1 MLSPASTL
9 AAAADGMVLAAVPG
23 MPEWLSA
30 ERLAAAGIV
39 VLMLVIF
46 AETGLLIGFFLPGD
60 SLLFTAGL
68 LVAQGTLDVSIWTMI
83 VLLPLAAIAGDQTG
97 YTIGRVSGPR
107 IFNRPDS
114 RIFQQEY
121 VDKSYAFF
129 EKYGGRTIVLARFV
143 PIVRTFAPVIA
154 GVSKMSRRVFTTYN
168 VVGAILWA
176 AGVPLL
182 GYYLGQIDWVAEN
195 VEKVLIGVV
204 VLSVL
209 PIVVEVL
216 RARRNNRRGPT
227 AGQDIPADIP
237 RDDEPAR
244 EA

>member
-1 MLSPASTL
+1 MPSPSSIL
-9 AAAADGMVLAAVPG
+9 AGAADGTVLAALPG

-46 AETGLLIGFFLPGD
+46 AETGLLVGFFLPGD

-68 LVAQGTLDVSIWTMI
+68 LVAQDELDVPIWWL
-83 VLLPLAAIAGDQTG
+83 VLLLPLAAIAGDQTG

-129 EKYGGRTIVLARFV
+129 ERYGGRTIVLARFV

-168 VVGAILWA
+168 VVGAVLWA

-182 GYYLGQIDWVAEN
+182 GYYLGKIQWVADN
-195 VEKVLIGVV
+195 LEKVLLGVV
-204 VLSVL
+204 FLSVL
-209 PIVVEVL
+209 PIIVEVL
-216 RARRNNRRGPT
+216 RAHRTHRRGPT
-227 AGQDIPADIP
+227 PGQDIPADIP
-237 RDDEPAR
+237 REDEPAR
-244 EA
+244 EG

>member
-9 AAAADGMVLAAVPG
+9 AGAADGLVLAAVPG

-46 AETGLLIGFFLPGD
+46 AETGLLVGFFLPGD

-68 LVAQGTLDVSIWTMI
+68 LVAQGTLDVSIWAMI

-97 YTIGRVSGPR
+97 YTIGKVTGPR

-176 AGVPLL
+176 AGIPIL
-182 GYYLGQIDWVAEN
+182 GYNLGKIDWVAEN
-195 VEKVLIGVV
+195 LEKVLLGVV
-204 VLSVL
+204 FLSIL
-209 PIVVEVL
+209 PIIVEVA
-216 RARRNNRRGPT
+216 RARRHHRRGPT
-227 AGQDIPADIP
+227 PDLDIPDEIP

-244 EA
+244 EG

>member
-1 MLSPASTL
+1 VLSPVPTL
-9 AAAADGMVLAAVPG
+9 AGAADGLVLAALPG

-46 AETGLLIGFFLPGD
+46 AETGLLFGFFLPGD

-68 LVAQGTLDVSIWTMI
+68 LVAQGTLDVSIWTLI

-114 RIFQQEY
+114 RVFQQEY

-129 EKYGGRTIVLARFV
+129 QKYGGRTIVLARFV

-154 GVSKMSRRVFTTYN
+154 GVSTMSRRVFTTYN
-168 VVGAILWA
+168 VIGAALWA

-182 GYYLGQIDWVAEN
+182 GYYLGKIEWVADN
-195 VEKVLIGVV
+195 LEKVLLGVV
-204 VLSVL
+204 FVSVV
-209 PIVVEVL
+209 PILVEVV
-216 RARRNNRRGPT
+216 RAHRHHRRGPT
-227 AGQDIPADIP
+227 PGLDIPEGIP
-237 RDDEPAR
+237 RDEPAR
-244 EA
+244 EG